1 MLSAKQSF
9 DAGARSPGDPTEPL
23 LLLSDARTLLHVQ
36 DADHDL
42 DDQMSEYLA
51 MATVRVETE
60 LRPFADA
67 SPPVPGTRTFQA
79 ARDCARYLFLS
90 MWYRDHSLVELGR
103 AQGEQYKEAMAALK
117 KSITADKPE
126 RRESFLVTRDESA
139 AVPTFE
145 PGAAD
150 MYLTREFL

>member
-1 MLSAKQSF
+1 MSAEQTF
-9 DAGARSPGDPTEPL
+9 NAGERKAGDPTEPL

-36 DADHDL
+36 ESDHDL
-42 DDQMSEYLA
+42 DDQMSEYVA
-51 MATVRVETE
+51 MAEVRVNTE
-60 LRPFADA
+60 LQPYADA

-103 AQGEQYKEAMAALK
+103 AQAEQYKESMAALK

-126 RRESFLVTRDESA
+126 RRESFLVTRDDA
-139 AVPTFE
+139 ASIPIFE
-145 PGAAD
+145 PAAAD
-150 MYLTREFL
+150 MYVTREFL